1 MYKVLIV
8 DDELPARETLK
19 KIIDWNQ
26 TQFEICGVARN
37 GKEGID
43 MFETFRPDL
52 IITDIQMPVMDGIR
66 LIQMVKEVCVNQKF
80 IILSCHEKFQYARAA
95 LKLGVED
102 YLLKD
107 LLNPDDLYV
116 LLNKISND
124 LDQDMQLSEVEL
136 GNEFDYQMDAFRF
149 AAIKQLIS
157 ESIKEDE
164 IGNLITKIPLHLNSE
179 AYVVMYYEFDHY
191 SKSLSFAEIENLRIK
206 NV

>member
-66 LIQMVKEVCVNQKF
+66 LIKW
-80 IILSCHEKFQYARAA
+80 
-95 LKLGVED
+95 
-102 YLLKD
+102 
-107 LLNPDDLYV
+107 
-116 LLNKISND
+116 
-124 LDQDMQLSEVEL
+124 
-136 GNEFDYQMDAFRF
+136 
-149 AAIKQLIS
+149 
-157 ESIKEDE
+157 
-164 IGNLITKIPLHLNSE
+164 
-179 AYVVMYYEFDHY
+179 
-191 SKSLSFAEIENLRIK
+191 
-206 NV
+206 